1 MVSAPF
7 IPWKQASD
15 NPECQARCVQ
25 LYELKKKLDAEKGTV
40 HQIAGT
46 LGRSHLLLQDVHPK
60 VQPQGY
66 FDTTV
71 EASLEC

>member
-1 MVSAPF
+1 
-7 IPWKQASD
+7 
-15 NPECQARCVQ
+15 VQ
-25 LYELKKKLDAEKGTV
+25 LYELKKKLDTEKGTV